1 MKIHFLI
8 ILVIGT
14 IGCKQN
20 NNIKNSVTDKEDV
33 KHRVTMPKPDFYKNL
48 YTQELLNES
57 EIKNFR
63 NSLIQDYPDSIKH
76 KFRFIMMFHRMVD
89 SAGYKIQPFSYDLR
103 IGTDYIKRYYS
114 YDKIGMNISPR
125 EFRTIK
131 GKLIQIGGEQSKPTM
146 INLWFTRCRGCVQEI
161 PALNE
166 LQKRYK
172 RKVNFVA
179 MTFDDATEV
188 EKFLEKKKFK
198 FHHITKARSMINEIG
213 TKPYPEN
220 IFTDKFGNITHI
232 ERGLPYNENSDMDVV
247 LEHFESII
255 EELLTNSR

>member
-8 ILVIGT
+8 ILVIGM
-14 IGCKQN
+14 ISCKQN
-20 NNIKNSVTDKEDV
+20 NRSKNFVADKDVV
-33 KHRVTMPKPDFYKNL
+33 KHQATMPEPDFYKNL
-48 YTQELLNES
+48 YTLELLNTS
-57 EIKNFR
+57 ELKSFR
-63 NSLIQDYPDSIKH
+63 DSLIQSYPDSVQH
-76 KFRFIMMFHRMVD
+76 KLKFLLMFHRMVD
-89 SAGYKIQPFSYDLR
+89 SSSYKIRPFSYDLR
-103 IGTDYIKRYYS
+103 IGTNYIKRYFS

-125 EFRTIK
+125 EFRTIE
-131 GKLIQIGGEQSKPTM
+131 GELIQIGGEQSKPTM

-179 MTFDDATEV
+179 MTFDDEAEV
-188 EKFLEKKKFK
+188 EKFLEKNRFT
-198 FHHITKARSMINEIG
+198 FHHITNARSMINEIK

-220 IFTDKFGNITHI
+220 IFIDKFGNITHI
-232 ERGLPYNENSDMDVV
+232 ERGLPYTENIDLDIV

-255 EELLTNSR
+255 KELLN

>member
-8 ILVIGT
+8 ILVVGMT
-14 IGCKQN
+14 GCKQN
-20 NNIKNSVTDKEDV
+20 NNNQNTVVEKDDATQQVVRPE
-33 KHRVTMPKPDFYKNL
+33 PDFYKNL
-48 YTQELLNES
+48 YTQELLNKS

-63 NSLIQDYPDSIKH
+63 SSLFQGYPDSVRH
-76 KFRFIMMFHRMVD
+76 KLKMTMMFHRMED

-103 IGTDYIKRYYS
+103 IDTEYIKRYFS
-114 YDKIGMNISPR
+114 YDKIGMNITPR
-125 EFRTIK
+125 EFRTSK

-146 INLWFTRCRGCVQEI
+146 INLWFTRCTGCVQEI
-161 PALNE
+161 PVLNE

-179 MTFDDATEV
+179 MTFNDETEV
-188 EKFLEKKKFK
+188 QKFLEKKNFK
-198 FHHITKARSMINEIG
+198 FHHITNARSMINEIK

-220 IFTDKFGNITHI
+220 IFIDKFGNITHI
-232 ERGLPYNENSDMDVV
+232 ERGLPYNENIDMDAV

-255 EELLTNSR
+255 EELLN